1 MSNSRMTA
9 DFSSPAV
16 RRARI
21 LLLAILPLIALLIYL
36 DGQRYDSGLLD
47 FKKAGARL
55 SPLMGLFPD
64 QSAGLARQGEFQ
76 RFLKENLH
84 EYVNGHAEY
93 YLSAGFKELLVGEY
107 GDAGAADKPRVVVD
121 LFDMGKPLF
130 AFGVLT
136 GEGNNDGPEAGIGE
150 MGFRDPRGLRFIMG
164 PYYVKMTAFDDAVPL
179 EEIGKSLVAAAGK
192 SPGAMMTGFRF
203 PEFGTAG
210 ATRFIKEKYRGL
222 DFFNQVVERSFVWQG
237 AGVQAFQAG
246 GSKVESRE
254 IEERLTAFLQSEEIP
269 VETVEKGGLTV
280 HRVRDPYEGEWFF
293 LRAGERLIGAFG
305 LPLED
310 AWSPLQ
316 RFVGSQPGGESPPV
330 EPVRGGVQ

>member
-1 MSNSRMTA
+1 PS
-9 DFSSPAV
+9 V
-16 RRARI
+16 RRARL
-21 LLLAILPLIALLIYL
+21 LLLALLPLIASLVYL
-36 DGQRYDSGLLD
+36 DGQRYDPGLLD

-64 QSAGLARQGEFQ
+64 KSAGLGRQGEFQ

-107 GDAGAADKPRVVVD
+107 GDAGTTAKPRVVVD

-136 GEGNNDGPEAGIGE
+136 GEGNNDGPDAGIGD
-150 MGFRDPRGLRFIMG
+150 MGFRDPRGLRFIIG
-164 PYYVKMTAFDDAVPL
+164 PYYVKMTAFDDTAPL

-192 SPGAMMTGFRF
+192 TTGGKVAGFRF
-203 PEFGTAG
+203 PEFGIPG

-222 DFFNQVVERSFVWQG
+222 DFFNQVVERSFTWNG
-237 AGVQAFQAG
+237 SGVQAFQAG
-246 GSKVESRE
+246 GSEAESRE
-254 IEERLTAFLQSEEIP
+254 IEARLKGFLRAEEIP
-269 VETVEKGGLTV
+269 VETIEKEGLTV
-280 HRVRDPYEGEWFF
+280 NQVQDPYEGAWFF

-305 LPLED
+305 LPLQE
-310 AWSPLQ
+310 AWGPL
-316 RFVGSQPGGESPPV
+316 RGFVASVPGGERLPEEPPK
-330 EPVRGGVQ
+330 GGVR